1 MPTHLTDESGNL
13 RQVPAPYATQAEME
27 AGTGTDERALTP
39 ARVKQAI
46 AANAVALASQA
57 EAEAG
62 TNNTKMMTPL
72 RTSQA
77 IAALGG
83 GGGIATPFSFQA
95 TAQCADATALINQI
109 MTATGIPTSYN
120 ANIAFAIK
128 VGAGTHLHFVSRNG
142 SFGDGEDG
150 SYINASATSATR
162 AQQVAI
168 TYPIANGTTI
178 LVYGIT
184 FSPSVGG

>member
-1 MPTHLTDESGNL
+1 MTVRIRNTRTG
-13 RQVPAPYATQAEME
+13 QVGEYEAEVVNGDGTFSDVGE
-27 AGTGTDERALTP
+27 AIDA
-39 ARVKQAI
+39 
-46 AANAVALASQA
+46 AVAAGAPAIASQA

-62 TNNTKMMTPL
+62 ENNTKMMTPL
-72 RTSQA
+72 RAAQA
-77 IAALGG
+77 IAALAGG
-83 GGGIATPFSFQA
+83 GFAAPFSFQT

-128 VGAGTHLHFVSRNG
+128 VGAGAHIHFVTRNG

-150 SYINASATSATR
+150 SYINASATSSTR

-178 LVYGIT
+178 AVYSAT
-184 FSPSVGG
+184 FSPSIGG